1 MLSSNAFNYQPNK
14 IYEKESYMRKSCEK
28 SEEKRKKVTE
38 SEQTSQLIT
47 EVSLQEKHYFFHRK
61 KQTKRKQAS
70 ETTSPV
76 CGKVTVLT

>member
-47 EVSLQEKHYFFHRK
+47 EVSLQENITFFIEK
-61 KQTKRKQAS
+61 KNKQKENKQAKRHLQFVGRL
-70 ETTSPV
+70 PY
-76 CGKVTVLT
+76 